1 MEGYLSLYIDSLIK
15 EKKKSDNTVEA
26 YRRDVREFIRV
37 LKERGAD
44 NPKDITEEHISHYVS
59 YLWKNGRSRS
69 TMSRK
74 LSAVR
79 SFMAFLYGEGAISE
93 NITVNVRAP
102 RIEKKEIE
110 FLSIG
115 EIEQLLALP
124 DDSGKG
130 MRDRALLE
138 LMYGTGARVSEVI
151 DLKIDRVNLS
161 IGYVNITGE
170 HGKARIIPLGR
181 PCRKALEQ
189 YIEQARPV
197 FLQRKRSGKTV
208 SGSDYLFVNFR
219 GGKLTRQGIWK
230 IISSYTKEAG
240 ITQNVTPQVLRNSFA
255 VHMLQNGADLKSL
268 QELMGFE
275 DASAL
280 QGYLSATRNR
290 IKEVYDRTHPRA

>member
-44 NPKDITEEHISHYVS
+44 NPADITEEHISQYVS

-79 SFMAFLYGEGAISE
+79 SFMAFLYGEGAISD

-197 FLQRKRSGKTV
+197 FLQRKGNRKTA

-230 IISSYTKEAG
+230 IISSYTQEAG